1 MASNSTSLSSSLGS
15 SGFELPLSSFTSPSK
30 RKNEAS
36 EASQGTKTP
45 RKGEM
50 ILNEAPETLFD
61 RQDEAELQLLVI
73 ESRRL
78 DFEVAKWKQQQK
90 LRRETLQL
98 KSEEINLKEAT
109 TRQQLETQGMELRAR
124 LIKALD
130 ETNKPPAQMR
140 EYLELL
146 EG

>member
-15 SGFELPLSSFTSPSK
+15 SGFELALSSFISTNK

-50 ILNEAPETLFD
+50 TLNEAPETLFD

-109 TRQQLETQGMELRAR
+109 TRQQLQTQGMELRAR